1 MNKKK
6 KLEDLRKQMAVR
18 ELPLKIKLV
27 FGKGDPDARIFFIGE
42 APGRNE
48 DEQGE
53 PFVGMAGR
61 HLDDL
66 LKAVPLSREEI
77 YITSILKYRPPNNR
91 TPQHEEIRAHTP
103 FLVKQIQIIQPQFI
117 VPMGNYATKF
127 VLAGFDI
134 EKMSKIPGIMQLH
147 GKVKTIESAKQV
159 FTVFPS
165 YHPAATLYN
174 SSLKQV
180 MIRDFKK
187 LKTLLKGPS
196 GYK

>member
-1 MNKKK
+1 MNKKI
-6 KLEDLRKQMAVR
+6 KLEDLKKQMARR
-18 ELPLKIKLV
+18 ELPLKKSAIKLV

-66 LKAVPLSREEI
+66 LKAVPLSRDEV

-91 TPQHEEIRAHTP
+91 PPKREEILTHTP
-103 FLVKQIQIIQPQFI
+103 FLVRQIEIIEPRFI
-117 VPMGNYATKF
+117 VPLGNFATKF

-147 GKVKTIESAKQV
+147 GKITTIKFAKQV

-174 SSLKQV
+174 SSLKQI
-180 MIRDFKK
+180 MLKDFKR
-187 LKTLLKGPS
+187 LKFLLKS
-196 GYK
+196 SS